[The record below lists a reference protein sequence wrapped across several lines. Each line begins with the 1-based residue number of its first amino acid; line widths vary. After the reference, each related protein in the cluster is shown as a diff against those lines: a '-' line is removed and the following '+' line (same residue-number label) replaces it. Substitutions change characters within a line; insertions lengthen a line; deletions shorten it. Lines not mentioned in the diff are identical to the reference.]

1 MKYLFGNWKM
11 NMSLAEIK
19 DFAKKSKVKLP
30 SNVYVGIAVPNVYID
45 ACEKLRKNMLLGAQN
60 VSEYKDGAYTGEVS
74 ARMLNDLDLYFC
86 IVGHSERRKY
96 FNETNSAVSEKIKRL
111 QEFDI
116 TPILCIGETLEQYEK
131 KETKQV
137 LAKQL
142 AGSLKG
148 VDKFKQI
155 IIAYEPVWAIGTGK
169 VASAEIVD
177 EICGFIKEEMLKIMG
192 NNYPAIV
199 LYGGSVNQENS
210 VQLGKLPSVDGFLVG
225 GASQDA
231 IKFIKIAEN
240 LQ

>member
-45 ACEKLRKNMLLGAQN
+45 ACEKLRKNILLGAQN

>member
-19 DFAKKSKVKLP
+19 DFVKKSKVKLP

>member
-19 DFAKKSKVKLP
+19 DFVKKSKVKLP
-30 SNVYVGIAVPNVYID
+30 SNVYVGIAAPNLYID

>member
-11 NMSLAEIK
+11 NMSLEEIK
-19 DFAKKSKVKLP
+19 DFVKKSKVKLP
-30 SNVYVGIAVPNVYID
+30 SNVYVGIAAPNLYID

-142 AGSLKG
+142 AGGLKG

>member
-142 AGSLKG
+142 AGSLKS